1 MTDPRILRI
10 QQEAEAKAHDI
21 RQKNGDVSKYNISE
35 ILEEVKNNLEEIG
48 IDYSLI
54 IKIQDDMETH
64 LRKPAKKNNTRDIKS
79 KQTKQKNSIQKNN
92 KEKDARNIVKNEA
105 VLARS
110 PFRFVALSERVAT
123 PEISDLTLDLPVEG
137 GFSGCLH
144 VTWAVETPL
153 LIGDEVTEQ
162 VVGKPG
168 ETVEVA
174 VPLRLGSNGPVVIPG
189 ASLRGMIRAATE
201 IVAHG
206 RLAQID
212 GHLRFGLRDFTHPR
226 TKPENE
232 ADAPLAAKNIKA
244 GWLRRNEAGGSVTYT
259 ITPCDWGAVMVHD
272 LPVSLTS
279 EADRHERWAEWLSM
293 SVADRYQAL
302 KHPNDPSGM
311 VSGQR
316 NEKVIDFSKAP
327 EWSFKCVDQ
336 NRAPKLYERVLSEN
350 GRSGHF
356 VFSNKSPGRID
367 VQRLR
372 DIDAERKKNKRGKS
386 GQPKEREY
394 VFFGEK
400 APEKFDVRPEDWA
413 QFERINTKPA
423 KNKRVPDGSWASLA
437 PSLNNGGR
445 VPVFYVERQGGIEL
459 GLTRFFKIAHDH
471 DVGTIRDRTSS
482 HERPRLDEEER
493 LQLDLVESLFGYV
506 YEPKDILSSANGRTR
521 PEHIARR
528 GRVSFGMAYL
538 KTDTPAEIW
547 PESSGPRKKPPIETV
562 QGAPRASFAPFYLS
576 GMIKDYSSPLS
587 KLAGR
592 KRYIPQTPA
601 DQKAKSKSDLEKRL
615 KHEKEK
621 QKNISKEVI
630 SHLRFLV
637 PKQDGEDLIFTSDIR
652 LHNVTA
658 VEVGALLWVLTH
670 GGDPDKPYRHMIGR
684 AKPFGAGQLRVKALA
699 LTLKGHDAGADE
711 MLMPPA
717 SWELSSGSREGWT
730 GDGGQSMAP
739 FLRAFDAHMTTF
751 LGEAL
756 GANTVIKEFL
766 AASDPKIGSAL
777 AGAGR
782 MNYPALTDFNAL
794 RKVSKLST
802 GRDGGPTRP
811 ERFLGMDLAVDKMVM
826 DKGTPKPQ
834 PIRLPYKETI
844 RP

>member
-1 MTDPRILRI
+1 MTDPRIQRI
-10 QQEAEAKAHDI
+10 EDEAKAEARDI
-21 RQKNGDVSKYNISE
+21 YRNNGNISSDDLDG
-35 ILEEVKNNLEEIG
+35 ILERTGDKIRKIG
-48 IDYSLI
+48 IDDDI
-54 IKIQDDMETH
+54 IFKKLDEMESYLPNLTKRDVRRDVKIPQVKQGTGA
-64 LRKPAKKNNTRDIKS
+64 LKGKKEKEARDI
-79 KQTKQKNSIQKNN
+79 TG
-92 KEKDARNIVKNEA
+92 DEA
-105 VLARS
+105 LLARS
-110 PFRFVALSERVAT
+110 PFRFVALNERVAT

-137 GFSGCLH
+137 GFSGCLR

-174 VPLRLGSNGPVVIPG
+174 VPLRLGSNGPAVIPG

-201 IVAHG
+201 IVAHS

-244 GWLRRNEAGGSVTYT
+244 GWLRRNDAGGSVTYT

-302 KHPNDPSGM
+302 KLPNDPSGM

-316 NEKVIDFSKAP
+316 NGKVIDFSKAP

-336 NRAPKLYERVLSEN
+336 DRAPKLYERVLNET

-356 VFSNKSPGRID
+356 IFSNKSPAKID
-367 VQRLR
+367 VQKLR
-372 DIDAERKKNKRGKS
+372 DIDNERQKKKRGRP

-400 APEKFDVRPEDWA
+400 ALEKFDVRQEDWA

-538 KTDTPAEIW
+538 QPGMPAEIW
-547 PESSGPRKKPPIETV
+547 PSLKSDPIETV

-576 GMIKDYSSPLS
+576 GTIKDYSSPLS

-601 DQKAKSKSDLEKRL
+601 DQKAKSKSALEKRL
-615 KHEKEK
+615 RHEKKK

-637 PKQDGEDLIFTSDIR
+637 PKTDGEDLIFTSDIR

-670 GGDPDKPYRHMIGR
+670 GGDPEKPYRHMIGR

-730 GDGGQSMAP
+730 GEGGQSMAP

-766 AASDPKIGSAL
+766 AASDPEIGVAL

-782 MNYPALTDFNAL
+782 MNYPDLKDFNAL
-794 RKVSKLST
+794 RKASKLST
-802 GRDGGPTRP
+802 GKDGGPTWP
-811 ERFLGMDLAVDKMVM
+811 ERFLGMDLAVDEMVM
-826 DKGTPKPQ
+826 DKATPKPR
-834 PIRLPYKETI
+834 PIRLPYKETTK
-844 RP
+844 P